1 VVYDHIIDFLNSPQ
15 LPVSNCQVSVGAFY
29 CCGATHFGQA
39 VLGKLFKRH
48 FRHAMAGKDV
58 LLALRH
64 SGGQFSGPLIIVWD
78 CLSAHRNNKGNNPLL
93 MRWCLPGMAAAVC
106 NKRAS
111 LWGEAL

>member
-15 LPVSNCQVSVGAFY
+15 LPVSNCQLASGAFY

-58 LLALRH
+58 LLSLRH
-64 SGGQFSGPLIIVWD
+64 FGRQLPTPLTVWD
-78 CLSAHRNNKGNNPLL
+78 CLSAHAEKPVQQSVTNRY
-93 MRWCLPGMAAAVC
+93 
-106 NKRAS
+106 
-111 LWGEAL
+111 